1 MEELS
6 EKMTIERRNRMT
18 IMRTTTFIFSI
29 FIVGMVEM
37 MVAGIMNLMSND
49 LNVSEPI
56 VGQLVT
62 LYAIT
67 FAIAGPI
74 LVKLTNKFAAR
85 PLLLITLL
93 IFIIGNLIIAIAPNF
108 SVLVIGR
115 ILSSAAASLIVVKT
129 LALTALLTSP
139 QNRGKMIGIVYSGFS
154 GANVLGVPIGTIIG
168 DWVGWRFT
176 FVFIVVISVIVGI
189 LMYIYIPVSKHN
201 EDVTQATSSNHH
213 QTQSRILSLSEI
225 TKYLCITFL
234 LLVANSVT
242 FIYINPLMLSNGHT
256 LSFVS
261 IVLLINGIA
270 GVMGTSMGGFLSDK
284 LTSKYW
290 LTIAT
295 TIFIVMMLLLNLV
308 LPGTILLLFTIFIWN
323 VMQWSTNPAVQSGVI
338 EHVDGDTS
346 QVMSWNMS
354 SLNAGI
360 GIGGIVGGLVV
371 SKISIHATTYVTAII
386 AFLALII
393 IISLKP
399 RAKYANKVVNN
410 D

>member
-1 MEELS
+1 
-6 EKMTIERRNRMT
+6 MT

-49 LNVSEPI
+49 LNVSEPV

-74 LVKLTNKFAAR
+74 LVKLTNKFNAR
-85 PLLLITLL
+85 PLLLITLFV
-93 IFIIGNLIIAIAPNF
+93 FIIGNLIIAIAPNF
-108 SVLVIGR
+108 TILVIGR

-168 DWVGWRFT
+168 DWIGWRFT

-189 LMYIYIPVSKHN
+189 LMYIYIPVSKEN
-201 EDVTQATSSNHH
+201 KATTQTASSNN
-213 QTQSRILSLSEI
+213 QTLSRVLRPFEI
-225 TKYLCITFL
+225 GKYLCITFL

-308 LPGTILLLFTIFIWN
+308 LPGTILLLLTIFIWN

-338 EHVDGDTS
+338 EHVAGDTS

-371 SKISIHATTYVTAII
+371 SKMSVHATTYVTAII
-386 AFLALII
+386 AFVALII

-399 RAKYANKVVNN
+399 RAKYANETVNN
-410 D
+410 K

>member
-1 MEELS
+1 
-6 EKMTIERRNRMT
+6 MT

-49 LNVSEPI
+49 LNVSEPV

-74 LVKLTNKFAAR
+74 LVKLTNKFNAR
-85 PLLLITLL
+85 PLLLITLFV
-93 IFIIGNLIIAIAPNF
+93 FIIGNLIIAIAPNF
-108 SVLVIGR
+108 TILVIGR

-168 DWVGWRFT
+168 DWIGWRFT
-176 FVFIVVISVIVGI
+176 FVFIVAISVIVGI
-189 LMYIYIPVSKHN
+189 LMYIYIPVSKEN
-201 EDVTQATSSNHH
+201 KATTQTASSNN
-213 QTQSRILSLSEI
+213 QTLSRVLRPFEI
-225 TKYLCITFL
+225 GKYLCITFL

-295 TIFIVMMLLLNLV
+295 TIFIAMMLLLNLV
-308 LPGTILLLFTIFIWN
+308 LPGTILLLLTIFIWN

-338 EHVDGDTS
+338 EHVAGDTS

-371 SKISIHATTYVTAII
+371 SKMSVHATTYVTAII
-386 AFLALII
+386 AFVALII

-399 RAKYANKVVNN
+399 RAKYANETVNN
-410 D
+410 N